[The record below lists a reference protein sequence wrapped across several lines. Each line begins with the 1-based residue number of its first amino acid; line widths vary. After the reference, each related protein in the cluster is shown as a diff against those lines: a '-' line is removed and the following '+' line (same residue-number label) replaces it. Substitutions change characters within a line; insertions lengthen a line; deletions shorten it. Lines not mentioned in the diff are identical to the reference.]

1 MPRVSLKKTEYRL
14 RDLSSYILGEM
25 RFQRITQTDMAA
37 VLGMTQGNLS
47 QKLKACTLTA
57 EELIQIFEK
66 LGTSPE
72 KIGTLLKGDHNGRN

>member
-1 MPRVSLKKTEYRL
+1 MPRVSLKKIEYQL
-14 RDLSSYILGEM
+14 FDLSCYILGDM
-25 RFQRITQTDMAA
+25 RAKGITQTDMAA

-47 QKLKACTLTA
+47 QKLKSCTLTV